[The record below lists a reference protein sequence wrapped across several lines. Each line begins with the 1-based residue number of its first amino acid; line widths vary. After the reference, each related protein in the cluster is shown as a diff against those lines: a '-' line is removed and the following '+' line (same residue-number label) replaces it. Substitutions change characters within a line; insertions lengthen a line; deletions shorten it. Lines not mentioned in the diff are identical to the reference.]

1 MTGLGQNGTDVYD
14 SVMSKSHIAKDA
26 RKEACNVSIHQSQ
39 KALMYYP
46 SRAIRAPFVFLCR
59 LTTS

>member
-1 MTGLGQNGTDVYD
+1 MSLRQNGTDVYD

-39 KALMYYP
+39 KAPMYY
-46 SRAIRAPFVFLCR
+46 RTRVIRAPFAFLCH